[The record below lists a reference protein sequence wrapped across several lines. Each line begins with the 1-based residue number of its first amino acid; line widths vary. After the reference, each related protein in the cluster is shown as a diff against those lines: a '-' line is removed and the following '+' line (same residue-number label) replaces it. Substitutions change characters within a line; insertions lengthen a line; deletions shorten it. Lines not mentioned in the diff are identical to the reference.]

1 MSLVK
6 IWQIF
11 FQDVQKGR
19 LDLSFV
25 PFDNKGVASKTLE
38 FDVFQRLWRSQ
49 ETTELDRWGAVSWRF
64 AEKTGLEGDEFIRLV
79 SAEPSIDVFYVNPYP
94 RDEALYESSWVQ
106 GEVSHPGLIEL
117 AKAVLSV
124 AGESAD
130 LVYQPCLSHDYSVCN
145 YFVGTKRFWSLYIP
159 FIEDVLSSCERNLA
173 PARLRELYS
182 QEADWQGKHNGA
194 CYLPFIVERL
204 FPLFM
209 RREGRGLRGRQ
220 LRLPKKEA
228 QLSAALIELREMKDM
243 AIRIHSSKIYGQWA
257 QWRRAYIQ
265 SNYPKEWWARF
276 GPLFERLPKTL

>member
-1 MSLVK
+1 MANVK
-6 IWQIF
+6 IWQIYFEPTHEAILNQF
-11 FQDVQKGR
+11 FTP
-19 LDLSFV
+19 L
-25 PFDNKGVASKTLE
+25 NNAGVLTKTLE

-49 ETTELDRWGAVSWRF
+49 ETAELDRWGAVSWRF
-64 AEKTGLEGDEFIRLV
+64 GEKTGLEGDEFIRLV

-94 RDEALYESSWVQ
+94 RDEALYESSWVH
-106 GEVSHPGLIEL
+106 GEVSHPGLVEL
-117 AKAVLSV
+117 ARAVLSV

-220 LRLPKKEA
+220 LRLPTKEA
-228 QLSAALIELREMKDM
+228 QLSGALNELREMKDM
-243 AIRIHSSKIYGQWA
+243 AIRIQSPKVFA
-257 QWRRAYIQ
+257 LWREWRGAYLRVNN
-265 SNYPKEWWARF
+265 SDEWCDRF
-276 GPLFERLPKTL
+276 LPFLDRLPVPF